1 MALDHGNLSRLLETA
16 IVAARLAGQRAME
29 EMDFVKASVKNDT
42 DHVTQADLR
51 CQGII
56 VDRIKQAYPD
66 HGFIA
71 EEGEGG
77 GIFKQPPRGSED
89 IWWVVDPIDGTAN
102 FVHGIPSFTVCI
114 AAMHGGRPVVGAVF
128 EPATDSMFTAV
139 AGGEAQLNGRRIA
152 PGTAKMDRF
161 SSVGI
166 DSYYNEGVPDWVCHV
181 IQHTRSRNFGTT
193 GLHLAY
199 VARGAMV
206 AAVASRPKLWDIAA
220 GAVIAETAGA
230 VVTGWKG
237 EKLFPMDLQSYKGR
251 EINTVAANKMVHS
264 EMLELLNK

>member
-1 MALDHGNLSRLLETA
+1 MVLDHGKLSRLMETA

-29 EMDFVKASVKNDT
+29 EMDFVKASVKNET
-42 DHVTQADLR
+42 EHVTHADLQ
-51 CQGII
+51 CQQVI

-71 EEGEGG
+71 EEGGEA
-77 GIFKQPPRGSED
+77 GIFKQAPRGSED
-89 IWWVVDPIDGTAN
+89 IWWIIDPIDGTAN
-102 FVHGIPSFTVCI
+102 FVHGIPSFTVCVS
-114 AAMHGGRPVVGAVF
+114 AVHEGRPVVGAVF

-139 AGGEAQLNGRRIA
+139 VGGEAQLNSRRIA
-152 PGTAKMDRF
+152 PGEAKMDRF

-166 DSYYNEGVPDWVCHV
+166 DSYYNEGVPAWVCHV

-199 VARGAMV
+199 VARGALVATV
-206 AAVASRPKLWDIAA
+206 AARPKLWDIAA

-230 VVTGWKG
+230 IVTGWKG
-237 EKLFPMDLQSYKGR
+237 EKLFPIDLQSYDGH
-251 EINTVAANKMVHS
+251 EINTVAANKKVHK
-264 EMLELLNK
+264 EILELLK